1 MAELPFKRRSKD
13 IFLII
18 YILEMSSQKLHKILE
33 SYVLAQDQKERKE
46 IRDSLVPGSEAYF
59 YLTILHTLSNL
70 QEHPSEPIPDT
81 LTRDIATYSQKFSND
96 TGDMF
101 QLREKLLRYDRAG

>member
-1 MAELPFKRRSKD
+1 
-13 IFLII
+13 
-18 YILEMSSQKLHKILE
+18 MSSQKLHKVLE
-33 SYVLAQDQKERKE
+33 SYVMAGDEKERKRLKE
-46 IRDSLVPGSEAYF
+46 SLVPGSEAYF